1 MISCW
6 LFGVSREKMRRTLA
20 PGIGVNTPGDGREM
34 GWRVGGFLVQNVYI
48 FQVATTMAMMMIGV
62 TITVSEIAK
71 ACGEIGCEFNGDME
85 GVGEMWLV
93 LECGWTVECG

>member
-20 PGIGVNTPGDGREM
+20 PGIEGE
-34 GWRVGGFLVQNVYI
+34 GGGCGCGCGLVHI
-48 FQVATTMAMMMIGV
+48 FQVAAAMAMTTTRV
-62 TITVSEIAK
+62 TITVSETAR
-71 ACGEIGCEFNGDME
+71 ACGKIGSEFDGGME

-93 LECGWTVECG
+93 LECG

>member
-20 PGIGVNTPGDGREM
+20 PALNTEREM
-34 GWRVGGFLVQNVYI
+34 RLGECWGVLVRDVYI
-48 FQVATTMAMMMIGV
+48 FQVTTAMAMTTTRV
-62 TITVSEIAK
+62 TITVSETAR
-71 ACGEIGCEFNGDME
+71 ACGEIGCEFNGDTE

-93 LECGWTVECG
+93 LECGWSVECG